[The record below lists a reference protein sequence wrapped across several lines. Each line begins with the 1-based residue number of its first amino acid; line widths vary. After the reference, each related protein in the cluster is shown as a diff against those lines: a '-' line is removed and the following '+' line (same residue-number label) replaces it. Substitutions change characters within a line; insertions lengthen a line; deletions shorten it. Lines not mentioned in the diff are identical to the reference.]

1 MQRWRALSDVPAGFG
16 PSVVTI
22 GVYDGVH
29 RGHQVG
35 IGRTVKLA
43 RERGAAAVVVTFA
56 PHPMAV
62 VHPAAVPP
70 ALSSLDHRLDLLA
83 ALGVDATLV
92 LPFTVEVS
100 RWSPEEFV
108 DRVLVR
114 ALGAVGVLVG
124 EDFRFG
130 HRAAGDVELL
140 RRLGVEHG
148 FDAEGITLAGDG
160 DRWSSTRAR
169 ALVLAGNVE
178 AAAQVLGR
186 PHRVEGEVVHGDH
199 RGREIGYPTANLAV
213 GPGVCVPA
221 DGVYAGWLLRCGVR
235 PGAGSGSPAEL
246 RLPGAISVGTNPTF
260 EGVDRRVE
268 TYVLDRDDLDL
279 YAERVAV
286 DFLARLR
293 PTLRFDTVEELVAQ
307 MRVDV
312 DRARDLIAADAP
324 HARGGP

>member
-1 MQRWRALSDVPAGFG
+1 VQRWRALSELPAGFG

-35 IGRTVKLA
+35 VGRTVKLA
-43 RERGAAAVVVTFA
+43 RERNASAVVVTFA

-70 ALSSLDHRLDLLA
+70 ALSTLEQRLDLLED
-83 ALGVDATLV
+83 LGVDATLV

-108 DRVLVR
+108 QRVLLR

-199 RGREIGYPTANLAV
+199 RGRGIGYPTANLAV
-213 GPGVCVPA
+213 GSGVCIPA
-221 DGVYAGWLLRCGVR
+221 DGVYAGWLIRQR
-235 PGAGSGSPAEL
+235 QQ
-246 RLPGAISVGTNPTF
+246 LPGAISVGTNPTF
-260 EGVDRRVE
+260 DGVDRRVE

-279 YAERVAV
+279 YGEHVGV

-293 PTLRFDTVEELVAQ
+293 GTVRFDSVEDLVAQ
-307 MRVDV
+307 MRMDV
-312 DRARDLIAADAP
+312 D
-324 HARGGP
+324 HARELTASPA

>member
-1 MQRWRALSDVPAGFG
+1 VQRWRALPDVPTGFG

-35 IGRTVKLA
+35 VGRTVKLA
-43 RERGAAAVVVTFA
+43 GERNAAAVVVTFA

-108 DRVLVR
+108 KRVLVR

-178 AAAQVLGR
+178 TAAQVLGR

-221 DGVYAGWLLRCGVR
+221 DGIYAGWLIRG
-235 PGAGSGSPAEL
+235 GTAGQ
-246 RLPGAISVGTNPTF
+246 RLPAAISVGTNPTF
-260 EGVDRRVE
+260 DGVERRVE

-279 YAERVAV
+279 YGEGVAV

-293 PTLRFDTVEELVAQ
+293 PSVRFDTAEDLVAQ

-312 DRARDLIAADAP
+312 DRARDLTE
-324 HARGGP
+324 G

>member
-1 MQRWRALSDVPAGFG
+1 MQRWRALDEVPVGFG

-35 IGRTVKLA
+35 VGRTVALA
-43 RERGAAAVVVTFA
+43 RDRGAAPVVVTFA
-56 PHPMAV
+56 PHPMEV

-70 ALSSLDHRLDLLA
+70 ALSTLEHRLDLLE

-140 RRLGVEHG
+140 RRLGLEHG
-148 FDAEGITLAGDG
+148 FEAEGIILAGDG

-213 GPGVCVPA
+213 APGVCIPA
-221 DGVYAGWLLRCGVR
+221 DGVYAGWLLRSADDR
-235 PGAGSGSPAEL
+235 R

-260 EGVDRRVE
+260 DGVARRVE

-279 YAERVAV
+279 YGQRVAV

-293 PTLRFDTVEELVAQ
+293 PTVRFDSAADLVAQ
-307 MRVDV
+307 MRLDV
-312 DRARDLIAADAP
+312 DRARELTAS
-324 HARGGP
+324 

>member
-1 MQRWRALSDVPAGFG
+1 MRRWHALCDVPAGFG
-16 PSVVTI
+16 PSVITI

-35 IGRTVKLA
+35 VSRTVKLA
-43 RERGAAAVVVTFA
+43 RDRGAAAVVVTFA

-70 ALSSLDHRLDLLA
+70 ALSTVEHRLDLLEG
-83 ALGVDATLV
+83 LGVDATLV

-108 DRVLVR
+108 QRVLVQ
-114 ALGAVGVLVG
+114 ALGAVAVLVG

-140 RRLGVEHG
+140 VRLGAEHG
-148 FDAEGITLAGDG
+148 FEAEGITLAGDG

-199 RGREIGYPTANLAV
+199 RGRGIGYPTANLAV
-213 GPGVCVPA
+213 GSGVCIPA
-221 DGVYAGWLLRCGVR
+221 DGVYAGWLIRDGAAE
-235 PGAGSGSPAEL
+235 PGQRQ

-260 EGVDRRVE
+260 DGVDRRVE
-268 TYVLDRDDLDL
+268 TFVLDRDDLDL
-279 YAERVAV
+279 YGEHVGV

-293 PTLRFDTVEELVAQ
+293 PALRFDSVDDLVAQ
-307 MRVDV
+307 MRLDV
-312 DRARDLIAADAP
+312 DRSREVTAADAP
-324 HARGGP
+324 PA

>member
-1 MQRWRALSDVPAGFG
+1 VQRWRALADVPPGFG

-35 IGRTVKLA
+35 IGRAVLAA
-43 RERGAAAVVVTFA
+43 REREAAAVVVTFA

-70 ALSSLDHRLDLLA
+70 QLSSLDHRLALIE

-92 LPFTVEVS
+92 LPFTQEVS

-108 DRVLVR
+108 RRVLVE
-114 ALGAVGVLVG
+114 ALGAVAVFVG

-130 HRAAGDVELL
+130 HRASGDVELL
-140 RRLGVEHG
+140 ARLGAEHG
-148 FDAEGITLAGDG
+148 FAAEGITLAGDG

-186 PHRVEGEVVHGDH
+186 PHRLEGEIVHGDH
-199 RGREIGYPTANLAV
+199 RGRAIGYPTANLAV
-213 GPGVCVPA
+213 DPGVCVPA
-221 DGVYAGWLLRCGVR
+221 DGIYAGWLIRA
-235 PGAGSGSPAEL
+235 AGTAAEQ

-260 EGVDRRVE
+260 GGAARQVE

-279 YAERVAV
+279 YGERVAV

-293 PTLRFDTVEELVAQ
+293 PTLRFDTVQDLLAQ
-307 MRVDV
+307 MRLDV
-312 DRARDLIAADAP
+312 DRTRELTAR
-324 HARGGP
+324 

>member
-1 MQRWRALSDVPAGFG
+1 VQRWRALSELPAGFG

-35 IGRTVKLA
+35 VGRTVKLA
-43 RERGAAAVVVTFA
+43 RERNASAVVVTFA

-70 ALSSLDHRLDLLA
+70 ALSTLEQRLDLLED
-83 ALGVDATLV
+83 LGVDATLV

-108 DRVLVR
+108 QRVLLR

-140 RRLGVEHG
+140 RRLGAELG

-199 RGREIGYPTANLAV
+199 RGRGIGYPTANLAV
-213 GPGVCVPA
+213 GSGVCIPT
-221 DGVYAGWLLRCGVR
+221 DGVYAGWLIHQRQ
-235 PGAGSGSPAEL
+235 

-260 EGVDRRVE
+260 DGMDRRVE

-279 YAERVAV
+279 YGDHVGV

-293 PTLRFDTVEELVAQ
+293 ATVRFDSVEDLVGQ
-307 MRVDV
+307 MRMDV
-312 DRARDLIAADAP
+312 D
-324 HARGGP
+324 HARELTASPA

>member
-35 IGRTVKLA
+35 VGRTVKLA
-43 RERGAAAVVVTFA
+43 RERNAAAVVVTFA

-70 ALSSLDHRLDLLA
+70 ALSTVEQRLDLLE

-92 LPFTVEVS
+92 LPFTVDVS
-100 RWSPEEFV
+100 RWSPAEFV
-108 DRVLVR
+108 DLVLVR

-199 RGREIGYPTANLAV
+199 RGRGIGYPTANLAV
-213 GPGVCVPA
+213 DPGVCVPA
-221 DGVYAGWLLRCGVR
+221 DGVYAGWLTRSDAGDR
-235 PGAGSGSPAEL
+235 PGPRQ

-268 TYVLDRDDLDL
+268 AYVLDRDDLDL
-279 YAERVAV
+279 YGEWVAV
-286 DFLARLR
+286 DFLAHLR
-293 PTLRFDTVEELVAQ
+293 ATLRFDTVDELVAQ

-312 DRARDLIAADAP
+312 DRARELIAADAQP
-324 HARGGP
+324 PGAP

>member
-1 MQRWRALSDVPAGFG
+1 VQRWRALSDVPAGYG
-16 PSVVTI
+16 PSIVTI

-35 IGRTVKLA
+35 VGRTVRTA
-43 RERGAAAVVVTFA
+43 RERGAAAVVVTFS

-70 ALSSLDHRLDLLA
+70 ALSTLEHRLDLLEE
-83 ALGVDATLV
+83 LGVDATLV

-108 DRVLVR
+108 QRVLVQR
-114 ALGAVGVLVG
+114 LGAVAVLVG

-140 RRLGVEHG
+140 RRLGAEHG

-186 PHRVEGEVVHGDH
+186 PHRVEGDVVHGDH

-213 GPGVCVPA
+213 GSGVCIPA
-221 DGVYAGWLLRCGVR
+221 DGVYAGWLIRSAVV
-235 PGAGSGSPAEL
+235 PGAGSTSPTE
-246 RLPGAISVGTNPTF
+246 RLPGAISLGTNPTF
-260 EGVDRRVE
+260 DGVQRRVE
-268 TYVLDRDDLDL
+268 IYVLDQDDLDL
-279 YAERVAV
+279 YGERVAV

-293 PTLRFDTVEELVAQ
+293 PTVRFDTAAALVAQ

-312 DRARDLIAADAP
+312 DRAREITAAEGSDQP
-324 HARGGP
+324 CP

>member
-1 MQRWRALSDVPAGFG
+1 VQRWRALTDVPAGFG

-35 IGRTVKLA
+35 VGRTVRTA
-43 RERGAAAVVVTFA
+43 RERGAAAVVVTFS

-70 ALSSLDHRLDLLA
+70 ALSTIEQRLDLLEG
-83 ALGVDATLV
+83 LGVDATLV

-108 DRVLVR
+108 QRVLVR
-114 ALGAVGVLVG
+114 ALGAVAVLVG

-140 RRLGVEHG
+140 RRLGAEHG

-186 PHRVEGEVVHGDH
+186 PHRVEGDVVHGDH

-213 GPGVCVPA
+213 GPGVCLPE
-221 DGVYAGWLLRCGVR
+221 DGVYAGWLIRSAVDA
-235 PGAGSGSPAEL
+235 GAGPRSPTER
-246 RLPGAISVGTNPTF
+246 RLPGAISLGTNPTF
-260 EGVDRRVE
+260 DGVERRVE
-268 TYVLDRDDLDL
+268 IYVLDRDDLDL
-279 YAERVAV
+279 YGERVAV

-293 PTLRFDTVEELVAQ
+293 PTVRFDTPAALVAQ

-312 DRARDLIAADAP
+312 DRARELTAADQP
-324 HARGGP
+324 FP